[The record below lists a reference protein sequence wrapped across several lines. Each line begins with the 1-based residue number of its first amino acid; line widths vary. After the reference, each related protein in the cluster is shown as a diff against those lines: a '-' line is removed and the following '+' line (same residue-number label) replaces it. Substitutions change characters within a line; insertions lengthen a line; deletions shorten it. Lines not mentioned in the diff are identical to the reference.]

1 MAERTI
7 GIDSGTQSVK
17 ALVVSAD
24 GRVEGRGQRPHRLI
38 EGLGVGHKEQ
48 HPREWIEAAAGAIR
62 DALAEANVAG
72 DDVAAIG
79 VSGQQHGFVPLD
91 AHGDVIRPAKLWC
104 DTSTAAEAEEIMA
117 ACGGQQAFQT
127 LTGNALPPGFTAS
140 KILWLKKREPE
151 NFARLHRVLLPH
163 DYLNYWLTGKAAMEW
178 GDASGTGLMDVRM
191 RQWRREVVDAI
202 DADLAGKLPPLR
214 DSAEPAGT
222 LAKAAAEELGCAPG
236 ALVSAGGGD
245 NMMGAIG
252 TGNVVAGV
260 VTASLGT
267 SGTIHAHSDAPV
279 VDPEGMI
286 AAFCGSAGGWLPLLC
301 TMNVT
306 VATELAAKLF
316 GLGTEELNR
325 AAASVPPGSGGLMLL
340 PYFEGER
347 VPAVPDGAGVWF
359 GARDSNATPAHY
371 CRAAMEGATLGLAH
385 GWQRMKALGVDASE
399 VRLTGG
405 GSKSALWRSIVADC
419 LGAPVV
425 CTTEPE
431 GAALG
436 AALQALWTLERQSD
450 PSATIESVARRA
462 VRLDESTRAEP
473 DPGRAAL
480 YAELLALHADL
491 SLALRGAFARHR
503 ALFP

>member
-1 MAERTI
+1 MPFAA
-7 GIDSGTQSVK
+7 GIDSGTQSTKV
-17 ALVVSAD
+17 LVVD
-24 GRVEGRGQRPHRLI
+24 GEGRVHGRGQAPHALVA
-38 EGLGVGHKEQ
+38 GLPAGHKEQ
-48 HPREWIEAAAGAIR
+48 HPADWWRATV
-62 DALAEANVAG
+62 DAFRQAHAEAG
-72 DDVAAIG
+72 RPRIDAIG
-79 VSGQQHGFVPLD
+79 VSGQQHGFVPLGAD
-91 AHGDVIRPAKLWC
+91 GEAIRPAKLWN
-104 DTSTAAEAEEIMA
+104 DTATAPQAQAIVDA
-117 ACGGQQAFQT
+117 VGGPARYFQ
-127 LTGNALPPGFTAS
+127 LVGQSLAVGFTAS
-140 KILWLKKREPE
+140 KILWLKENEPE
-151 NFARLHRVLLPH
+151 NYRRLATVLLPH
-163 DYLNYWLTGKAAMEW
+163 DYLNFKLVGEASMEW
-178 GDASGTGLMDVRM
+178 GDASGTGLMDVRT
-191 RQWRREVVDAI
+191 RQWRREVVGAI
-202 DADLAGKLPPLR
+202 DADLAVKLPPLR

-359 GARDSNATPAHY
+359 GARDANATPAHY